1 MNIFINYFMEENK
14 MEEQRIE
21 IQKKKQEII
30 NLEASL
36 SSNTSEIGDY
46 RVIKCYEAT
55 LSGAKTMPYDTATLL
70 AERQKVR
77 DKINALEAEV
87 AQLEAE
93 Q

>member
-1 MNIFINYFMEENK
+1 MDEKQKNIQEK
-14 MEEQRIE
+14 Q
-21 IQKKKQEII
+21 QEII
-30 NLEASL
+30 NLQAHLASK
-36 SSNTSEIGDY
+36 NSEIGDY

-55 LSGAKTMPYDTATLL
+55 LSGAKTMPYDTTTLL

>member
-1 MNIFINYFMEENK
+1 MD
-14 MEEQRIE
+14 EQKIE
-21 IQKKKQEII
+21 IQKKKQEIN
-30 NLEASL
+30 NLAASL
-36 SSNTSEIGDY
+36 ASNTSEIGDY

-77 DKINALEAEV
+77 EKINALQAEV

>member
-1 MNIFINYFMEENK
+1 MDEKQKNIQEK
-14 MEEQRIE
+14 Q
-21 IQKKKQEII
+21 QEII
-30 NLEASL
+30 NLQAHLASK
-36 SSNTSEIGDY
+36 NSEIGDY

-77 DKINALEAEV
+77 DKINALQAEV

>member
-1 MNIFINYFMEENK
+1 MDEKQKNIQEK
-14 MEEQRIE
+14 Q
-21 IQKKKQEII
+21 QEII
-30 NLEASL
+30 NLQAHLASK
-36 SSNTSEIGDY
+36 NSEIGDY

-77 DKINALEAEV
+77 DKINALQAEV
-87 AQLEAE
+87 AQLQAE

>member
-1 MNIFINYFMEENK
+1 MDEKQKNIREK
-14 MEEQRIE
+14 Q
-21 IQKKKQEII
+21 QEII
-30 NLEASL
+30 NLQAHLASK
-36 SSNTSEIGDY
+36 NSEIGDY

-55 LSGAKTMPYDTATLL
+55 LSGAKTMPYDTTTLL

-77 DKINALEAEV
+77 DKINALQAEV

>member
-1 MNIFINYFMEENK
+1 MDEKQKNIQEK
-14 MEEQRIE
+14 Q
-21 IQKKKQEII
+21 QEII
-30 NLEASL
+30 NLQAHLASK
-36 SSNTSEIGDY
+36 NSEIGDY

-55 LSGAKTMPYDTATLL
+55 LSGAKTMPYDTTTLL

-77 DKINALEAEV
+77 DKINALQAEV

>member
-1 MNIFINYFMEENK
+1 M
-14 MEEQRIE
+14 QAH
-21 IQKKKQEII
+21 
-30 NLEASL
+30 LASK
-36 SSNTSEIGDY
+36 NSEIGDY

-55 LSGAKTMPYDTATLL
+55 LSGAKTMPYDTTTLL

-77 DKINALEAEV
+77 DKINVLQAEV

>member
-1 MNIFINYFMEENK
+1 MDEKQKNIQEK
-14 MEEQRIE
+14 Q
-21 IQKKKQEII
+21 QEII
-30 NLEASL
+30 NLQAHLASK
-36 SSNTSEIGDY
+36 NSEIGDY

-55 LSGAKTMPYDTATLL
+55 LSGAKTMPYDTTTIL

-77 DKINALEAEV
+77 DKINALQAEV

>member
-1 MNIFINYFMEENK
+1 MD
-14 MEEQRIE
+14 EQRIE

-55 LSGAKTMPYDTATLL
+55 LSGTKTMPYDTATLL

-77 DKINALEAEV
+77 DKINALQEEIKA
-87 AQLEAE
+87 LEAE
-93 Q
+93 AQAE

>member
-1 MNIFINYFMEENK
+1 MD
-14 MEEQRIE
+14 EQKIE

-36 SSNTSEIGDY
+36 ASNTSEIGDY
-46 RVIKCYEAT
+46 RIIKCYEAT
-55 LSGAKTMPYDTATLL
+55 LSGAKTMPYDTSTLL

-87 AQLEAE
+87 EKLEAANA

>member
-1 MNIFINYFMEENK
+1 MDEKQKNIQEK
-14 MEEQRIE
+14 Q
-21 IQKKKQEII
+21 QEII
-30 NLEASL
+30 KLQAHLASK
-36 SSNTSEIGDY
+36 NSEIGDY

-55 LSGAKTMPYDTATLL
+55 LSGAKTMPYDTTTLL

-77 DKINALEAEV
+77 DKINALQAEV

>member
-1 MNIFINYFMEENK
+1 MDEKQKNIQEK
-14 MEEQRIE
+14 Q
-21 IQKKKQEII
+21 QEII

-77 DKINALEAEV
+77 DKINALQAEV

>member
-1 MNIFINYFMEENK
+1 MDNATRETIRRK
-14 MEEQRIE
+14 Q
-21 IQKKKQEII
+21 QEII
-30 NLEASL
+30 NLQAHLASK
-36 SSNTSEIGDY
+36 NSEIGDY

-77 DKINALEAEV
+77 DKINALQAEV
-87 AQLEAE
+87 AQLQAE

>member
-1 MNIFINYFMEENK
+1 

-46 RVIKCYEAT
+46 RIIKCYEAA
-55 LSGAKTMPYDTATLL
+55 LLGKKDMPYDAKTLI

-77 DKINALEAEV
+77 DKINALQEEIKA
-87 AQLEAE
+87 LEAE
-93 Q
+93 TQAE

>member
-14 MEEQRIE
+14 MDEQRIE

>member
-14 MEEQRIE
+14 MDEQKIE

>member
-1 MNIFINYFMEENK
+1 MDEKQKNIQEK
-14 MEEQRIE
+14 Q
-21 IQKKKQEII
+21 QEII
-30 NLEASL
+30 NLQARLASK
-36 SSNTSEIGDY
+36 NSEIGDY

-55 LSGAKTMPYDTATLL
+55 LSGAKTMPYDTTTLL

-77 DKINALEAEV
+77 DKINALQAEV

>member
-1 MNIFINYFMEENK
+1 MD
-14 MEEQRIE
+14 EQRIE
-21 IQKKKQEII
+21 IHKKKQEII

-55 LSGAKTMPYDTATLL
+55 LSGAKTMPYDTTTLL

-77 DKINALEAEV
+77 DKINALQAEV

>member
-1 MNIFINYFMEENK
+1 M
-14 MEEQRIE
+14 QAH
-21 IQKKKQEII
+21 
-30 NLEASL
+30 LASK
-36 SSNTSEIGDY
+36 NSEIGDY
-46 RVIKCYEAT
+46 RVIKCYEAA

-77 DKINALEAEV
+77 DKINALQAEV

>member
-1 MNIFINYFMEENK
+1 MD
-14 MEEQRIE
+14 EQRIE

-55 LSGAKTMPYDTATLL
+55 LSGANTMPYDTATLL